1 MNQSKEMISIAIS
14 NEQEDL
20 SIDTEQLQKTV
31 NQVMQTCTINKG
43 TISIAVVNDDAM
55 RALQQRYYGV
65 KEVTDVLSFDLRETT
80 LGSPSDRAL
89 DCEVVVNAQRAR
101 QAAEKRNQE
110 PQAELNLYIV
120 HGLLHQLG
128 FDDQD
133 SRSAEIMHQKEDE
146 LLEELG
152 FGPAYSQGE
161 RG

>member
-1 MNQSKEMISIAIS
+1 MISIAIS
-14 NEQEDL
+14 NEQQDL

-31 NQVMQTCTINKG
+31 THVMQTCTINKG
-43 TISIAVVNDDAM
+43 TISIAVVDDNAM
-55 RALQQRYYGV
+55 RALQQQYYGV
-65 KEVTDVLSFDLRETT
+65 KEVTDVLSFDLREKTS
-80 LGSPSDRAL
+80 GPQSDRAL

-101 QAAEKRNQE
+101 QAAQKRNQD

-133 SRSAEIMHQKEDE
+133 NNSAEIMHQKEDQ